1 MKEDI
6 VTDILHRAEQAV
18 RDYVQRPEFAQ
29 MLSEILN
36 SGGGM
41 EQRLADSLSEQ
52 IRAQDKLVRKHWG
65 GTEPYVPQRAPEH
78 VAAKIAAIEV
88 LQKTGKVSEA
98 SSRTGI
104 SRRAIYRLL
113 EKRAIR

>member
-29 MLSEILN
+29 MLSEILK

-41 EQRLADSLSEQ
+41 EQRIADGLAQQLRQQERP
-52 IRAQDKLVRKHWG
+52 IRQHWHG
-65 GTEPYVPQRAPEH
+65 ARIEYVALRPTKEKKA
-78 VAAKIAAIEV
+78 AAIEEV
-88 LQKTGKVSEA
+88 KRTGKVEEA
-98 SSRTGI
+98 AARNGI
-104 SRRAIYRLL
+104 SRATLYRLL
-113 EKRAIR
+113 KR